1 MLLPCNQLLQGS
13 FLFLSIIAGP
23 CYIDDKDNFQ
33 DCYKKKHETKYDLL
47 KTIQDGEI
55 TARNKRVNTECDIM
69 A

>member
-1 MLLPCNQLLQGS
+1 MLLPCNHCYRGVFCFCQSLLAHATLMIKTIS
-13 FLFLSIIAGP
+13 KIA
-23 CYIDDKDNFQ
+23 I
-33 DCYKKKHETKYDLL
+33 KKKHETKYDLL